1 MLYAKGPYSFGEVAE
16 SVGDTLVITL
26 GLLESTS
33 AACLPGRSMEEWE
46 RFSQKLSALPV
57 SDTQGQAIR
66 RKLYSM
72 AAACEIDKQG
82 RILIPAQLREL
93 TGLSKDATLIGVG
106 ERVEIWNPKH
116 SRLIRLLRGNFG
128 TRWRI
133 WRRLHMIEHLSHIP
147 CYKMKRWSFMLRAR
161 RIFVDVTS
169 AAASMRCGLNRRR
182 RRQTHWN

>member
-1 MLYAKGPYSFGEVAE
+1 MLIGSFEHMLDAKGRVFIPAKWRE

-33 AACLPGRSMEEWE
+33 AACLTGRSMEEWE

-93 TGLSKDATLIGVG
+93 AGLTKDATMLGVDNH
-106 ERVEIWNPKH
+106 VEIWNPQ
-116 SRLIRLLRGNFG
+116 SLQEYNIACEESYSDS
-128 TRWRI
+128 
-133 WRRLHMIEHLSHIP
+133 MAHLSE
-147 CYKMKRWSFMLRAR
+147 
-161 RIFVDVTS
+161 VGV
-169 AAASMRCGLNRRR
+169 
-182 RRQTHWN
+182 